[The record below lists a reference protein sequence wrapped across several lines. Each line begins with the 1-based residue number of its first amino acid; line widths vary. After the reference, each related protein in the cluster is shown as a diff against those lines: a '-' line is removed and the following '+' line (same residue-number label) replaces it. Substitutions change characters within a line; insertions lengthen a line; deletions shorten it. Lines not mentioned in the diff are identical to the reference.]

1 MSENKITLLISG
13 NKIGNAGF
21 DELLNVGDFPLGLE
35 DIDYPIN
42 FEASH
47 CFYIQHTASYRK
59 LVLMCKPSTIVSSG
73 AARPGRLSIGIVIPK
88 GLRIIG
94 GKSPYDLLLEIKNKF
109 MESNMNFWSSTGVYE
124 FKNGYYDNQPFE
136 EILNKYPLEKGSSRH
151 IVTAGEENAYMIASE
166 DKIRDL
172 LRDPQ
177 YAEFAN
183 YKFVWVCSQG
193 NPQNYPNIVIPR
205 PHKYEVYINDKFD
218 SSIGENDSYDKDIRP
233 NANTSHP
240 VSVSFTIDKLRNGY
254 TQENVSFSLNED
266 AERVDCWVTFPKK
279 RYTRCVN
286 ARFSP
291 EITPEDKAIIKSQLK
306 LKAGNGDVRSLEWDN
321 GVDKAT
327 ATFIGNEISLDW
339 KLDGDSRYTYNDYNF
354 NFSAEAINS
363 ESPVNILKKKQRIL
377 VQNVSHEILHSN
389 SPLQVR
395 IKVAYQANADVALT
409 KKSDS
414 SSLYA
419 DVDYSLVDLSSLIEK
434 ISFVWTDEKY
444 IISDDYKYHYERESR
459 TLKIYDLKTSRK
471 VALTPPPAG
480 VSAQQYGSQGYSSP
494 TTQKSEGGKV
504 RTLTIKCNGEHP
516 KTDVYIKLQD
526 NKGRD
531 LYSIA
536 KTIKKDENNDIIIE
550 CPANTKPKSI
560 HFKADG
566 YHKDER
572 PIDHNCNQ
580 IQMPTLDKL
589 SFWDKLEER
598 RAFLTLLAIA
608 CICTLLMGI
617 FIPNPKISLTKPYV
631 TFAQK
636 PTDSLLL
643 QKEELIKQL
652 QDSIKNVNTKNSDL
666 KKALETKT
674 KAEDQT
680 KQADNTTASTP
691 PAHSQ
696 QAQLNKYIQQCEDA
710 SLPFAD
716 IDEMQKFVDDLK
728 ADAAKLEGYD
738 KLQFYTKVYRDALT
752 FFENIQKCEYK
763 DLTQRDEDG
772 KSILKKTEGHK
783 QALLSF
789 RKAVGT
795 LYICHPDNPKTPYN
809 DEEAGKDYIKN
820 IFNDGG
826 IIKNATSLSSLIEI
840 RDEWIKNKYNK

>member
-1 MSENKITLLISG
+1 MGENKITLLISG

-21 DELLNVGDFPLGLE
+21 NKLLNVGDFPLGLT
-35 DIDYPIN
+35 DIDYPTN
-42 FEASH
+42 FVANH
-47 CFYIQHTASYRK
+47 CFYFQHTATYRK

-73 AARPGRLSIGIVIPK
+73 AARAGRLSIAIVIPK
-88 GLRIIG
+88 GLRIVG

-109 MESNMNFWSSTGVYE
+109 MESNMNYYESANMYE
-124 FKNGYYDNQPFE
+124 FKSEDYDKQPFE
-136 EILNKYPLEKGSSRH
+136 DILNKYPLEKGSSRH
-151 IVTAGEENAYMIASE
+151 IVTAGEMNAYMVASE

-205 PHKYEVYINDKFD
+205 PHKYEVYINDKVD

-291 EITPEDKAIIKSQLK
+291 EITPEDKVTIKSQLK
-306 LKAGNGDVRSLEWDN
+306 LKAGNGDVRSLVWEN

-327 ATFIGNEISLDW
+327 ATFIGDEISLDW

-395 IKVAYQANADVALT
+395 IKMAYQKDVDVTLT

-414 SSLYA
+414 SSLSA

-444 IISDDYKYHYERESR
+444 IISDDYTYHYERESR
-459 TLKIYDLKTSRK
+459 TLKIYNLKTTRK

-480 VSAQQYGSQGYSSP
+480 VSAQQYGSQDYSSP

-536 KTIKKDENNDIIIE
+536 KTIKKDEYNDIIIE
-550 CPANTKPKSI
+550 WPANAKPKSI

-617 FIPNPKISLTKPYV
+617 FIPNPRISKYDKFPFLKVSVNDEPADANLAEEIEKLKNDLAAAQATINSLQTASETKPN
-631 TFAQK
+631 A
-636 PTDSLLL
+636 D
-643 QKEELIKQL
+643 
-652 QDSIKNVNTKNSDL
+652 
-666 KKALETKT
+666 
-674 KAEDQT
+674 DQT
-680 KQADNTTASTP
+680 IQAGSTTASTP
-691 PAHSQ
+691 PAHPR
-696 QAQLNKYIQQCEDA
+696 QADLNNYITLCENA
-710 SLPFAD
+710 TLPFDNIAG
-716 IDEMQKFVDDLK
+716 MQLFVEALK
-728 ADAAKLEGYD
+728 NDAAKLTNYHKLKDYADLYSKAYEVVRKICNSSYKGTTELIAEGQPITTAAA
-738 KLQFYTKVYRDALT
+738 K
-752 FFENIQKCEYK
+752 YK
-763 DLTQRDEDG
+763 NELR
-772 KSILKKTEGHK
+772 
-783 QALLSF
+783 SF
-789 RKAVGT
+789 RSGLGT
-795 LYICHPDNPKTPYN
+795 LCIIHQDNEDADKKYLEAIILEPDSIKAANTFKKLTSIRKNWEPKT
-809 DEEAGKDYIKN
+809 K
-820 IFNDGG
+820 
-826 IIKNATSLSSLIEI
+826 
-840 RDEWIKNKYNK
+840 

>member
-21 DELLNVGDFPLGLE
+21 DELLNVGDFPLGLK

-42 FEASH
+42 FEANH

-59 LVLMCKPSTIVSSG
+59 LVLMCKPSTIASIDASR
-73 AARPGRLSIGIVIPK
+73 AGRLSIAIVIPK

-109 MESNMNFWSSTGVYE
+109 MESNMNYWSIAGVYE
-124 FKNGYYDNQPFE
+124 FKNGYYDKQPFE

-151 IVTAGEENAYMIASE
+151 IVTAGEENAYMVASE
-166 DKIRDL
+166 DKIHDL

-177 YAEFAN
+177 YTEFAN

-218 SSIGENDSYDKDIRP
+218 SSIGENDSYDKDIQP
-233 NANTSHP
+233 DADTSQP
-240 VSVSFTIDKLRNGY
+240 VSVSFTIDKLRNGH

-266 AERVDCWVTFPKK
+266 TERVDCRVTFPKK
-279 RYTRCVN
+279 QYTRCIN
-286 ARFSP
+286 ARFAP
-291 EITPEDKAIIKSQLK
+291 EITPEDKVTIKSQLK
-306 LKAGNGDVRSLEWDN
+306 LKAANGAVRSLVWEN

-327 ATFIGNEISLDW
+327 ATFIGDEISLGW

-354 NFSAEAINS
+354 NFSAEVINS

-395 IKVAYQANADVALT
+395 IKVAYQKDVDVTLT
-409 KKSDS
+409 KRSDN

-419 DVDYSLVDLSSLIEK
+419 DVDYSLVDLSSQIEK

-444 IISDDYKYHYERESR
+444 IISDDYTYHYERESR
-459 TLKIYDLKTSRK
+459 TLKIYNLKTTRK
-471 VALTPPPAG
+471 VALTPPLAG
-480 VSAQQYGSQGYSSP
+480 ASAQQYGSQGYSSP

-504 RTLTIKCNGEHP
+504 RTLTIKCNGENP

-531 LYSIA
+531 LHSIV
-536 KTIKKDENNDIIIE
+536 KTIKKDEYNDNIIDL
-550 CPANTKPKSI
+550 PANAKPKSI

-580 IQMPTLDKL
+580 IQMPTLHKL
-589 SFWDKLEER
+589 SFWDKLKKR
-598 RAFLTLLAIA
+598 GGIVTLMQLAIA

-617 FIPNPKISLTKPYV
+617 FIPTPKISLTKPYF
-631 TFAQK
+631 TFAQE

-652 QDSIKNVNTKNSDL
+652 QDTIEMVKTENSNL
-666 KKALETKT
+666 QTALDAIT

-680 KQADNTTASTP
+680 KQASNTTASTA
-691 PAHSQ
+691 PAHPR
-696 QAQLNKYIQQCEDA
+696 QAKLDNYIVLCENA
-710 SLPFAD
+710 TLPFAD
-716 IDEMQKFVDDLK
+716 IGNMKKFVDDLK
-728 ADAAKLEGYD
+728 ADADKLKGYQ
-738 KLQFYTKVYRDALT
+738 KLQFYTEVYMDAFT
-752 FFENIQKCEYK
+752 FFNNIK
-763 DLTQRDEDG
+763 DCKYQDSIQRDKDG
-772 KSILKKTEGHK
+772 KSILKKTEGHR
-783 QALLSF
+783 QTLFSF
-789 RKAVGT
+789 RIAVGT
-795 LYICHPDNPKTPYN
+795 LYLCHPDDPKTPYN
-809 DEEAGKDYIKN
+809 DEVVEKDYIQN
-820 IFNDGG
+820 VFNDGT
-826 IIKNATSLSSLIEI
+826 IIKDATSLSSLIEI
-840 RDEWIKNKYNK
+840 RKKWIENKY